1 MKCHRLGELVNYRDL
16 FLIVVE
22 AEKSKPRYWQ
32 IHFLR
37 KFLLLVYRQLP
48 SYYVPTQALLYT
60 QEETEG
66 EGEGRKEEGRR
77 EGGGLS
83 GPYPS
88 SYRSSFLSGLLSHN
102 LI

>member
-1 MKCHRLGELVNYRDL
+1 MECHRLGELVDYRYL

-32 IHFLR
+32 IHFLM
-37 KFLLLVYRQLP
+37 KFLLLVYRQPP

-60 QEETEG
+60 QGEKEG
-66 EGEGRKEEGRR
+66 EMG

-88 SYRSSFLSGLLSHN
+88 SYRPSFLSGLLSHN

>member
-22 AEKSKPRYWQ
+22 SEKSKPRYWQ
-32 IHFLR
+32 IHFLM

-60 QEETEG
+60 QEEKEG
-66 EGEGRKEEGRR
+66 EREKGGRR
-77 EGGGLS
+77 ALW
-83 GPYPS
+83 
-88 SYRSSFLSGLLSHN
+88 FLS
-102 LI
+102 LIL